1 MGTQTHLHPK
11 TDFAHRLNAFFRAQV
26 EERGWD
32 ASGRKM
38 ETLAADD
45 EPRRSVWAKFY
56 SDTQAMN
63 TNEIAIAARIFE
75 MTPYEFV
82 ARARLLPLPDV
93 GDLDEDGRVL
103 TDEQEQ
109 ELRRG
114 DVDLAAL
121 RGRNEADI
129 PHAE

>member
-1 MGTQTHLHPK
+1 MGSQTHLTPK
-11 TDFAHRLNAFFRAQV
+11 TEFAHQLNAFFRAMV
-26 EERGWD
+26 DELGWD

-38 ETLAADD
+38 EAAAEPD

-56 SDTQAMN
+56 ADAQAMN
-63 TNEIAIAARIFE
+63 ANEIQIASRLFG

-82 ARARLLPLPDV
+82 ARARLLGAVNV
-93 GDLDEDGRVL
+93 GGDGEDDRVL
-103 TDEQEQ
+103 TREEEQA
-109 ELRRG
+109 LRRG

-121 RGRNEADI
+121 RGQNQAEI